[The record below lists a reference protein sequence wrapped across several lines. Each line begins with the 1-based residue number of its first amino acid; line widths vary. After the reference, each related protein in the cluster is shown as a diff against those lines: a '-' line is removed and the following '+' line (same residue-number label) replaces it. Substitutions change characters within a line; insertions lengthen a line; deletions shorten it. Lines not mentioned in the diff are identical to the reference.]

1 MDIII
6 IGKKHHNR
14 QIKPHVI
21 YCGQS
26 RDEAAAAVAATEGRF
41 AYLYQV
47 NPEPMIPVRTPA
59 PSGKFLEELNAKKD
73 QEAKEAAE
81 AEAKRQAE
89 LQALADAEAAQHAA
103 DKSPAV
109 VNPPAEVVNS
119 NAGTVNNDKDSAGA
133 DSPDGDEPA
142 SDLTEA
148 PAQDAPAPTTEKA
161 KGRRKNK

>member
-59 PSGKFLEELNAKKD
+59 PSGKFLEELNAKEAL
-73 QEAKEAAE
+73 EAKA
-81 AEAKRQAE
+81 AEAKRQAD
-89 LQALADAEAAQHAA
+89 LQAAADAETAQHAA
-103 DKSPAV
+103 DKATAV
-109 VNPPAEVVNS
+109 NAPAENVNAEAATVNTVNS
-119 NAGTVNNDKDSAGA
+119 EKDSAEEG
-133 DSPDGDEPA
+133 PA
-142 SDLTEA
+142 SDLT
-148 PAQDAPAPTTEKA
+148 DAPAHDATAPA
-161 KGRRKNK
+161 KGRRKKK